1 MKKNLLIFAVIVFAS
16 ISTYNVY
23 SYWEKIN
30 NGLTNNKG
38 GYHTYI
44 TISDLLVYNNSI
56 YASTTYDGIF
66 ISTDNGE
73 NWEKKN
79 NGIIGDIIPIT
90 KLAYNNNYIFASVT
104 KLYSTYRD
112 TLTGEYKND
121 ASGISGIYYS
131 KDGGENWIATKRNG
145 LTDSNYI
152 SAIAADD
159 NILIVGTDN
168 MQGVYISTDN
178 GENWVQKKNGFHSY
192 INRIYSLI
200 IKDNI
205 IYAGTSGG
213 VYVST
218 DYGEN
223 WVKKSSHFISQIHFK
238 GDTLI
243 SCSWN
248 VGVNISY
255 DKGETW
261 IPKNNGLREKT
272 VTCVATVNDLIFIGI
287 SPTMVWD
294 PEGGVHYSSDGGDT
308 WLTRNKGF
316 RKTGISNIAIKDDY
330 IFAAQTYGIADTNF
344 GMYRAKIK
352 DLLNATGVEYETLT
366 EEHFYSAPPQP
377 NPASELVR
385 AGIYWDSQD
394 YDIEDAEK
402 GVYDILGNKISERRD
417 LQVTNIQPYSAELIW
432 NCSGASSGLYFIVLN
447 YKGQTRTI
455 PIIVTK

>member
-1 MKKNLLIFAVIVFAS
+1 MKKIVLIFAVIVFAS
-16 ISTYNVY
+16 ISTYDLY

-30 NGLTNNKG
+30 NGLTNTRDGKN
-38 GYHTYI
+38 TYI
-44 TISDLLVYNNSI
+44 FITDLLVYNNSI
-56 YASTTYDGIF
+56 YATTSNDGIF

-73 NWEKKN
+73 NWVKKN
-79 NGIIGDIIPIT
+79 NGIQGENIPYT
-90 KLAYNNNYIFASVT
+90 LLAYNNNYIFASVK
-104 KLYSTYRD
+104 KLYSIYRD

-121 ASGISGIYYS
+121 SSGISGIYYS
-131 KDGGENWIATKRNG
+131 KDGGENWISTKRNG

-178 GENWVQKKNGFHSY
+178 GENWVQKKNGFHSN
-192 INRIYSLI
+192 ISRIYSLI

-205 IYAGTSGG
+205 IFAGTSGG

-316 RKTGISNIAIKDDY
+316 RKTGISKIAIKDDY
-330 IFAAQTYGIADTNF
+330 IFAAQTFGIADTNF
-344 GMYRAKIK
+344 GMYRAK
-352 DLLNATGVEYETLT
+352 LNEIITGVEFVSLR

-394 YDIEDAEK
+394 YDIDNAEK
-402 GVYDILGNKISERRD
+402 GVYDILGNKVSESKD
-417 LQVTNIQPYSAELIW
+417 LQLTNIHPYSAEIIW
-432 NCSGASSGLYFIVLN
+432 NCSSASSGLYFIVLN
-447 YKGQTRTI
+447 YKGKMRTI
-455 PIIVTK
+455 PVIVTK